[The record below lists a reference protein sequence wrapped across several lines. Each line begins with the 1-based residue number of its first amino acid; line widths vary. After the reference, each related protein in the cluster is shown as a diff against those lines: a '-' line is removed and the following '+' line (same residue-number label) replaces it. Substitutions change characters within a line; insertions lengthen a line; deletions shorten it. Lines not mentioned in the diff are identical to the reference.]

1 MYGNVL
7 VTVHDLGIVFELLR
21 CGHMCTEI
29 FDQIATEPV
38 YLINLAHSDNLFGD
52 RELYRVYKPVA
63 TIRQASVS
71 IIWLRGLNKKTK
83 NMKSVGLIVAVLC
96 IQVSLISFWLNN

>member
-7 VTVHDLGIVFELLR
+7 VTVHDLGIIFELLR

-29 FDQIATEPV
+29 FDRITTEPV
-38 YLINLAHSDNLFGD
+38 CLINLAHSDNLFGD
-52 RELYRVYKPVA
+52 RELYRVYKPDT

-71 IIWLRGLNKKTK
+71 IIWLRGLKEKKPRT
-83 NMKSVGLIVAVLC
+83 
-96 IQVSLISFWLNN
+96 